1 MNMATQMRI
10 EPVKKLCQPGDS
22 NPTARKEPST
32 SVPDS
37 WELSAQQQAFIDTF
51 AEDEP
56 KKQ

>member
-1 MNMATQMRI
+1 MATQMRI
-10 EPVKKLCQPGDS
+10 EPVKKLCQPCDS
-22 NPTARKEPST
+22 KLAARKEPTT

-37 WELSAQQQAFIDTF
+37 WKLSAQQQAFIDTF